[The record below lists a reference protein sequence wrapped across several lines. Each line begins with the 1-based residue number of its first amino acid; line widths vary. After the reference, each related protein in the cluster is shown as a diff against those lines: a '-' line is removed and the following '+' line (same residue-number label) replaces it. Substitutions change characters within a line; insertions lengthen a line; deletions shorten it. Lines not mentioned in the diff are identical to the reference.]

1 MIEPENTL
9 EIWIEQFLTDLRN
22 ANRSPHTCRAYAT
35 DLGRLAAFYHGPAEA
50 ISVNT
55 LREFLQSFAHLK
67 PASRA
72 RKQAALNSFF
82 TWAYRHDLVSANP
95 MAKIESVQRP
105 TRKIRA
111 LPRAQVEKIL
121 NVIPTNQ
128 LRDSL
133 FFRLLFETGLRV
145 GEALGLYVEDLDL
158 TLDDEHMT
166 VLGKG
171 GKRRTVLLDDPKLV
185 VQLRSYLKQT
195 GYQHGPLFRARKNGQ
210 GGPLRYQSMQQR
222 WQNYCEESGIKCTL
236 HQLRHSHAT
245 ELVNDGV
252 SLATIRKRLGHKNI
266 QTTLR
271 YAEQSDE
278 TADAE
283 LRAWRR
289 KKESL
294 SR

>member
-1 MIEPENTL
+1 MIVAEQANTL
-9 EIWIEQFLTDLRN
+9 ENWIEQFLTDLQN

-35 DLGRLAAFYHGPAEA
+35 DLHRLAAFYDGEPAA

-55 LREFLQSFAHLK
+55 LRNFLQSFAHLK

-82 TWAYRHDLVSANP
+82 TWAYRHDLVPANP
-95 MAKIESVQRP
+95 MIKIEPVQRP
-105 TRKIRA
+105 ARKIRA
-111 LPRAQVEKIL
+111 LPRAEIEKIL
-121 NVIPTNQ
+121 AAIPATQ
-128 LRDSL
+128 PRDRL
-133 FFRLLFETGLRV
+133 LFRLLFETGLRV
-145 GEALGLYVEDLDL
+145 SEALALYVEDLDL
-158 TLDDEHMT
+158 MLDDEHIT
-166 VLGKG
+166 VQGKG
-171 GKRRTVLLDDPKLV
+171 GKQRTVLLDDPKLV
-185 VQLRSYLKQT
+185 AQLRAYLKRT
-195 GYQHGPLFRARKNGQ
+195 GYKHGPLFRAQKNGR
-210 GGPLRYQSMQQR
+210 GGPLCYQSVQQR
-222 WQNYCEESGIKCTL
+222 WQNYCEAAGVNCTL

-266 QTTLR
+266 QTTLH

-289 KKESL
+289 QIYAE
-294 SR
+294 